1 MYNLVHVFSMGI
13 KVLIW
18 YLLRFIQSTDVLL
31 AWCIFK
37 VWCLQKRF
45 PKGFFNPAIPTKK
58 CSLIPEIPTVNTGRS
73 QSWSFCG
80 FFLVHHIILKGPF
93 RWVRIFSIGIDPL
106 KSLLTVTREFTSF
119 PQSNDMINFRSFQS
133 FTRVKYTSHCNDF
146 LPFNYDQG
154 NCDVHIKT
162 DQYQGN
168 E

>member
-1 MYNLVHVFSMGI
+1 MYNLMRVFSMGI
-13 KVLIW
+13 IVLIW
-18 YLLRFIQSTDVLL
+18 YLLSYSIYRCPP

-37 VWCLQKRF
+37 VWCLHKRF
-45 PKGFFNPAIPTKK
+45 PKGFFNPAIPTEKY
-58 CSLIPEIPTVNTGRS
+58 SLIPEMPTVKTGRS

-106 KSLLTVTREFTSF
+106 KSLLTVMREFTS
-119 PQSNDMINFRSFQS
+119 PKRWMSFQS

-154 NCDVHIKT
+154 KT
-162 DQYQGN
+162 FK
-168 E
+168 

>member
-1 MYNLVHVFSMGI
+1 MHNLMRVFSMGI

-18 YLLRFIQSTDVLL
+18 YLLKFIQSTDVLL

-73 QSWSFCG
+73 QSRSFCG

-106 KSLLTVTREFTSF
+106 KSLLTVMREFTS
-119 PQSNDMINFRSFQS
+119 PKRWMSFQS

-154 NCDVHIKT
+154 NCDI
-162 DQYQGN
+162 QGN

>member
-1 MYNLVHVFSMGI
+1 MYNLMRVFSMGI
-13 KVLIW
+13 IVLIW

-31 AWCIFK
+31 LGAFSKSDVSINGS
-37 VWCLQKRF
+37 QK
-45 PKGFFNPAIPTKK
+45 GSLIPRSRLKK
-58 CSLIPEIPTVNTGRS
+58 CSLIPEMPTVKTGRS

-106 KSLLTVTREFTSF
+106 KSLLTVMREFTS
-119 PQSNDMINFRSFQS
+119 PKRWMSFQS

-154 NCDVHIKT
+154 KT
-162 DQYQGN
+162 FK
-168 E
+168 